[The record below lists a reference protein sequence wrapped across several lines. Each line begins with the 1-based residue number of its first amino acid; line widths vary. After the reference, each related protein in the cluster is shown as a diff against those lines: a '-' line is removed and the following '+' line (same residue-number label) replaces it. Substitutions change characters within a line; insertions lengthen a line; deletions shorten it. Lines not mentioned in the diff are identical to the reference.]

1 MRHEVVKIKRYLTIP
16 LFVVGTVAIAVLLL
30 NNANLDNTAH
40 GQSLLFPN
48 AQNSGPSPNPSP
60 LLQHYQ
66 QQQLP
71 PSNQQYQSKLHLV
84 KITLPTKGQQVPVG
98 KDLFI
103 YGTSTGNATSG
114 CKVSVKV
121 NSISPY
127 HDASPGGHND
137 FSKWN
142 FTLSTAYTAIK
153 QGQNKITAKFACN
166 NEPTL
171 ASHYS
176 INVTGVG
183 TVATPTAP
191 NHQNLQ
197 TALSTNGGINSVTAN
212 RSPTSISNAIQVS
225 PSKHSPINNNNHR
238 VSLLSL
244 SIRIG
249 KISVHPGDTE
259 IVTIMAADKNS
270 TKAIMGSSVV
280 GNISTSSGLL
290 KKFKGA
296 TDNSGKASYSWKVGA
311 RDIGKYK
318 VIAQVYSPNYD
329 SKSASKTFNVS
340 PRPVIVTSP
349 SSTIYNSLTSS
360 NDASNNNNNNNNT
373 SNAAHNNESTIKN
386 RHQHTLPLNS
396 ISSGNSNSSLTPP
409 SHAHGSNNN
418 TKKSNLATSNAL
430 QSNNS
435 KNQNI
440 HHPSSTINPD
450 HPFGI
455 PITHVPFVIP

>member
-1 MRHEVVKIKRYLTIP
+1 MRHELVKIKPYLPIP

-30 NNANLDNTAH
+30 DNANLDNTAY
-40 GQSLLFPN
+40 GQSILFPN
-48 AQNSGPSPNPSP
+48 AQNSGASTNPSP
-60 LLQHYQ
+60 ILQHYQ

-71 PSNQQYQSKLHLV
+71 PPHLV

-98 KDLFI
+98 KDLLI

-142 FTLSTAYTAIK
+142 FTLSPAYTAIK

-171 ASHYS
+171 ASHNS
-176 INVTGVG
+176 VNVTGVG
-183 TVATPTAP
+183 TVTTPTSP
-191 NHQNLQ
+191 SHQNLQ
-197 TALSTNGGINSVTAN
+197 TTLSTNGGINSAAAIST
-212 RSPTSISNAIQVS
+212 PTSTSNAIHTS
-225 PSKHSPINNNNHR
+225 PSKRSPLNNNNHR

-249 KISVHPGDTE
+249 KSTVHPGDTE
-259 IVTIMAADKNS
+259 IVTIMAVDKNS
-270 TKAIMGSSVV
+270 TKAIMGSSVL
-280 GNISTSSGLL
+280 GNISSSSGLL

-296 TDNSGKASYSWKVGA
+296 TDNNGKASYSWIVSA
-311 RDIGKYK
+311 RDITGKYK
-318 VIAQVYSPNYD
+318 VIAQVYFPSYD

-349 SSTIYNSLTSS
+349 GSTNYNSLTSS
-360 NDASNNNNNNNNT
+360 NDASNSNNNNNNNNT
-373 SNAAHNNESTIKN
+373 SSAAHNNNSIIKN
-386 RHQHTLPLNS
+386 RHQHTLPLNT
-396 ISSGNSNSSLTPP
+396 ISSGNSNSSLTPS

-418 TKKSNLATSNAL
+418 TKKSNLATSNAPH
-430 QSNNS
+430 SNNS
-435 KNQNI
+435 KYQNI
-440 HHPSSTINPD
+440 QHPTSTINPD
-450 HPFGI
+450 HPFGV